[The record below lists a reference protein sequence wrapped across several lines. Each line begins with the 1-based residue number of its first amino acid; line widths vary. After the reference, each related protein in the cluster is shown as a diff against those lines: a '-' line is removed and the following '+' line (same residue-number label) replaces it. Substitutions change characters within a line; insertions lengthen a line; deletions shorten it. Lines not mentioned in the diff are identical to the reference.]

1 MHRESKTCASVQL
14 VLNVLEKRYAQ
25 SSDPEVRRCVEKVIG
40 ELHKAPAPP
49 VPAPVAAAT
58 APSDSGLDDPMES
71 PMSPVAEPAPMAE
84 IHAVRHVT
92 CAEYQTRL
100 LEFKV
105 YTNVIL
111 VHQNMLII
119 RLRPIIYRSRQTL
132 RGGGRPER
140 GSRWRR
146 PTPPTT
152 RPARCATS
160 TGGG

>member
-1 MHRESKTCASVQL
+1 M
-14 VLNVLEKRYAQ
+14 EKKYAQ

-49 VPAPVAAAT
+49 VPAPVAAAAT

-92 CAEYQTRL
+92 SAEYQTRL

-105 YTNVIL
+105 DTNVIS
-111 VHQNMLII
+111 VHQNIL
-119 RLRPIIYRSRQTL
+119 
-132 RGGGRPER
+132 
-140 GSRWRR
+140 
-146 PTPPTT
+146 TT
-152 RPARCATS
+152 RLILCR
-160 TGGG
+160 

>member
-1 MHRESKTCASVQL
+1 MGPRPPNNYYGS
-14 VLNVLEKRYAQ
+14 RYT
-25 SSDPEVRRCVEKVIG
+25 
-40 ELHKAPAPP
+40 HKAPAPP

-71 PMSPVAEPAPMAE
+71 PMSPIAEPAPMAE

-105 YTNVIL
+105 DTKVILL

-119 RLRPIIYRSRQTL
+119 RLRPIIYR
-132 RGGGRPER
+132 
-140 GSRWRR
+140 
-146 PTPPTT
+146 
-152 RPARCATS
+152 
-160 TGGG
+160 